1 MAAVVFQETNRDT
14 EYEKKAIFKM
24 LSARKV
30 IAAKHQPYLRRLFPK
45 HSTEHLEKCSFVQA
59 GGDPALCFMMFTAT
73 GCGTKKP

>member
-30 IAAKHQPYLRRLFPK
+30 IAAKRQPYLRWLFPK
-45 HSTEHLEKCSFVQA
+45 HSAEHLESSSIMQA
-59 GGDPALCFMMFTAT
+59 SGDPALCFMMFTAT
-73 GCGTKKP
+73 GCSTEKP